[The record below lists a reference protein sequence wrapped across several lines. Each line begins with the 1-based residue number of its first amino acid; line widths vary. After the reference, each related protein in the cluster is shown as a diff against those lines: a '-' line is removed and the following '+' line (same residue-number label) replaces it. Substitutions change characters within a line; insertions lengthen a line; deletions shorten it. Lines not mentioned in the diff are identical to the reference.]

1 MSQTGSDP
9 IPLSDSH
16 PPDLPRRRWA
26 VVVLSVLAGALLASL
41 WSFELVDG
49 VIGDN
54 VANTLLGYDAK
65 ETPISGL
72 VAGTVFA
79 FVTGLAGTFTACNI
93 AVFGAIAPMART
105 TGLADGGRSALTRRV
120 PRPGIVDSL
129 RPIGWLALGMVLV
142 SAGYGMV
149 GVLLGDRLPQLSEAV
164 LDSGVPV
171 RLVQSSVVFGVIG
184 LAFVYLGL
192 AALRLVPD
200 PLRPLSARFPNARL
214 VVMGALIGGFLIGR
228 PFPLFRAMFEYAAE
242 TGNPLYGAG
251 VFVLQSLGNITV
263 VVVLFLVLVH
273 GTRGRFV
280 GWLTAKPA
288 RIATV
293 TAVAF
298 VTVGAFTVLYWD
310 LRVPSMFGVGWYP
323 IVEWG

>member
-1 MSQTGSDP
+1 MTRIASDTAISRP
-9 IPLSDSH
+9 H

-26 VVVLSVLAGALLASL
+26 VVALSILAGALTASL

-72 VAGTVFA
+72 LAGTVFA

-93 AVFGAIAPMART
+93 AVFGAIAPMTHTA
-105 TGLADGGRSALTRRV
+105 GLADGRAHV
-120 PRPGIVDSL
+120 APRPGIAASL
-129 RPIGWLALGMVLV
+129 RPIYWLTVGMVTV
-142 SAGYGMV
+142 SAVYGAV
-149 GVLLGDRLPQLSEAV
+149 GVLLGDRLPQLSEATIGPG
-164 LDSGVPV
+164 LPV
-171 RLVQSSVVFGVIG
+171 RLVQSSIVFGVIG
-184 LAFVYLGL
+184 LAFCYLGL

-200 PLRPLSARFPNARL
+200 PLRALSVRFPHVRPA
-214 VVMGALIGGFLIGR
+214 VIGALIGGFLVGR
-228 PFPLFRAMFEYAAE
+228 PFPLFRAMFEYAVE
-242 TGNPLYGAG
+242 TANPLYGAG
-251 VFVLQSLGNITV
+251 VFVLQSLGNVTI
-263 VVVLFLVLVH
+263 VVVLFLALVH

-280 GWLTAKPA
+280 TWLTAKPA

-298 VTVGAFTVLYWD
+298 ITVGAFTVLYWD
-310 LRVPSMFGVGWYP
+310 LRVPSMFGFGWYP
-323 IVEWG
+323 IVHWG